1 MTKKRNKSKSKN
13 YKKRIHNND
22 NKLMKTKIIFI
33 YKHQK
38 HNFLAF
44 AA

>member
-1 MTKKRNKSKSKN
+1 MTKSENTSEKLQKN
-13 YKKRIHNND
+13 HND